1 MMRPG
6 RTLPRVSR
14 WEVQLAAQLRALG
27 VPTPEREYRFAKP
40 ERDWR
45 FDFAWPN
52 RRIAVEVEGGVWA
65 RPTMPGGAQG
75 GRHNRGAGY
84 LRDLEKYNGAA
95 LRGWVLLRYTDRE
108 IKSWHAARE
117 IARALGVE
125 VTRG

>member
-1 MMRPG
+1 M
-6 RTLPRVSR
+6 
-14 WEVQLAAQLRALG
+14 QLASQLHALG
-27 VPTPEREYRFAKP
+27 VPAPEREYRFAKP

-45 FDFAWPN
+45 FDFAWPS

-65 RPTMPGGAQG
+65 RPRTLGDGQG

-108 IKSWHAARE
+108 IKSWTAAHE

-125 VTRG
+125 VPRR